1 MQNEKVSIIDYGLG
15 NIESLKNAIKKIG
28 YIPDLYSTNSIINS
42 NIAIIPGVGS
52 FNYAMKLIISKNID
66 KEINKFVSKENNFLI
81 GICLGMQLLFE
92 SSTEIDLS
100 IGLGLIKGK
109 VDKLTFESSKKLPNV
124 GWKETFILRR
134 NNFEYLNKY
143 NKKNFYYVHSFKC
156 IPKNRLDGFGYSNFK
171 NEQFASIVTNGSNII
186 GTQFHP
192 EKSGEIGLSFL
203 KDIINNN
210 IL

>member
-1 MQNEKVSIIDYGLG
+1 MQNEKISIIDYGLG

-66 KEINKFVSKENNFLI
+66 KEINKFVSKDSNFLI

-100 IGLGLIKGK
+100 TGLGLMKGK
-109 VDKLTFESSKKLPNV
+109 IVGDLLDEAFDLQLNSKL
-124 GWKETFILRR
+124 
-134 NNFEYLNKY
+134 
-143 NKKNFYYVHSFKC
+143 
-156 IPKNRLDGFGYSNFK
+156 KNREEGLEWLEKRIEEIKAEEDPNLTTVDANQLEFK
-171 NEQFASIVTNGSNII
+171 V
-186 GTQFHP
+186 
-192 EKSGEIGLSFL
+192 
-203 KDIINNN
+203 D
-210 IL
+210 